1 MFTRIE
7 TNFKGRPTSL
17 ELGKLNALV
26 GPNRSGKTAIL
37 TALRAACTP
46 GPAAAQAQRYFGLAP
61 KDADEVYARL
71 YVDDEIVASFSVVS
85 DNKGKP
91 KAPKQV
97 FGPSFPSITPEQAKN
112 LFPTVTLRD
121 LLAQGDIKAREA
133 IFRRFG
139 ELTGGVP
146 EPFALDDESKAIWAQ
161 AVAQS
166 SQGSADVANTLAAVG
181 EWLRSEQRKIADE
194 MKNIE
199 KRVKELRDQLRL
211 APSIEMLGEYRD
223 QIARAQHAEAHA
235 ATIARLGELREK
247 QQALAAQEVSL
258 TEGAQTLTAL
268 KLKLESSRR
277 AMEDQIAGL
286 QAQLNTLDA
295 EADELRTR
303 ISRIDSLLFLSSAAD
318 DCLLCAQGRVTPD
331 RRAELA
337 TLSKERGAALA
348 ALDKQRQTL
357 IESAAGLRAEFRT
370 RQVEVEQEERVFND
384 TSAAYRRQKEHLTDE
399 IARLESIV
407 GDAADY
413 AGPSS
418 ADLLEAVRPLEQ
430 AEYAKAQLVELET
443 AFRGRRTRSA
453 LVKDLSEK
461 SRELLDELLH
471 QVQSKAESS
480 VNKYMPQGFMAKL
493 DLSDGGCTWCVVTIE
508 GTSDRFLMSG
518 AEKASLMLA
527 LSLAWS
533 EDLPVR
539 FIVLDDEELGAF
551 HSSPENLAAL
561 LQMVEL
567 AVSAGQVTA
576 AFVAGIRKNEV
587 PSSWT
592 LIERS

>member
-46 GPAAAQAQRYFGLAP
+46 APAAAQAQKYFGLAP

-71 YVDDEIVASFSVVS
+71 YIDDEIAASFSVVS

-91 KAPKQV
+91 KAPKQI
-97 FGPSFPSITPEQAKN
+97 FGPSFPSIAPEQAKN

-121 LLAQGDIKAREA
+121 LLLQGDIKAREA

-194 MKNIE
+194 MRSIE
-199 KRVKELRDQLRL
+199 KRVKELREQLRL
-211 APSIEMLGEYRD
+211 APSVEMLGAYRE
-223 QIARAQHAEAHA
+223 QVARAQHAEAHT
-235 ATIARLGELREK
+235 ATLARLSELRD
-247 QQALAAQEVSL
+247 QLQRLLSQEENL
-258 TEGAQTLTAL
+258 TTGAQDLSAKKLRLEADRRGMEERVAAMQSELNAL
-268 KLKLESSRR
+268 DS
-277 AMEDQIAGL
+277 
-286 QAQLNTLDA
+286 

-303 ISRIDSLLFLSSAAD
+303 ISRISSLLFLSDASD
-318 DCLLCAQGRVTPD
+318 DCLLCAQGNVT
-331 RRAELA
+331 
-337 TLSKERGAALA
+337 KERRTELDLLHRERNASLV
-348 ALDKQRQTL
+348 ALDAKRESI

-370 RQVEVEQEERVFND
+370 KQIEVEQEERGYND
-384 TSAAYRRQKEHLTDE
+384 AVASYRRQREQLQNE

-413 AGPSS
+413 IGPSS
-418 ADLLEAVRPLEQ
+418 ADLLESMRPLEQ
-430 AEYAKAQLVELET
+430 AEYAKSQLVDLET
-443 AFRGRRTRSA
+443 TFRGRRTRSA

-471 QVQSKAESS
+471 QVQSKAESA
-480 VNKYMPQGFMAKL
+480 VNKYMPNGFTAKL
-493 DLSDGGCTWCVVTIE
+493 DLADGGCSWCVVTIE
-508 GTSDRFLMSG
+508 GSSDRFLMSG

-527 LSLAWS
+527 LALAWS

-539 FIVLDDEELGAF
+539 FVVLDDEELGAF
-551 HSSPENLAAL
+551 HSSPDNLTAL

-567 AVSAGQVTA
+567 AVASGQVTA
-576 AFVAGIRKNEV
+576 AFVAGIRKEEV
-587 PSSWT
+587 PASWT

>member
-7 TNFKGRPTSL
+7 TNFKGRPASL
-17 ELGKLNALV
+17 ELGRLNALV

-71 YVDDEIVASFSVVS
+71 YIDDEIAASFSVVS

-97 FGPSFPSITPEQAKN
+97 FGPSFPSITPDQAKN

-181 EWLRSEQRKIADE
+181 EWLRSEQRKLADE
-194 MKNIE
+194 MKQIE

-211 APSIEMLGEYRD
+211 APSVEMLGEYRE
-223 QIARAQHAEAHA
+223 QVARAQHAEAHA
-235 ATIARLGELREK
+235 ATIARLGELRTRLNE
-247 QQALAAQEVSL
+247 LTAQEDSL
-258 TEGAQTLTAL
+258 TAGAQTVTL
-268 KLKLESSRR
+268 KKLSVESARR
-277 AMEDQIAGL
+277 AMEDQIAEL
-286 QAQLNTLDA
+286 QRQLNALDA

-303 ISRIDSLLFLSSAAD
+303 LSRIDSLTFLAGVAD
-318 DCLLCAQGRVTPD
+318 DCMLCAQGQVTKE
-331 RRAELA
+331 RRAELEA
-337 TLSKERGAALA
+337 LAKDRSESLA
-348 ALDKQRQTL
+348 ALDRKRQSFITTAETL
-357 IESAAGLRAEFRT
+357 RT
-370 RQVEVEQEERVFND
+370 EHRVKQVEVEQEERLYND
-384 TSAAYRRQKEHLTDE
+384 SVASHRRQKDQIKAE
-399 IARLESIV
+399 IARLEAII

-413 AGPSS
+413 TGPSS
-418 ADLLEAVRPLEQ
+418 ADLLEAMRPLEQ
-430 AEYAKAQLVELET
+430 VEYSKAQLVEFET
-443 AFRGRRTRSA
+443 TFRGRRTRAA

-471 QVQSKAESS
+471 QVQSKAETA
-480 VNKYMPQGFMAKL
+480 VNKYMPQGFLAKL
-493 DLSDGGCTWCVVTIE
+493 DLSDGGCTWCVVTVE

-527 LSLAWS
+527 LALAWS

-539 FIVLDDEELGAF
+539 FVVLDDEELGAF
-551 HSSPENLAAL
+551 HSSPENLTAL
-561 LQMVEL
+561 LQMIEL

-576 AFVAGIRKNEV
+576 AFVAGIRREEV
-587 PSSWT
+587 PASWT
-592 LIERS
+592 LIDRS